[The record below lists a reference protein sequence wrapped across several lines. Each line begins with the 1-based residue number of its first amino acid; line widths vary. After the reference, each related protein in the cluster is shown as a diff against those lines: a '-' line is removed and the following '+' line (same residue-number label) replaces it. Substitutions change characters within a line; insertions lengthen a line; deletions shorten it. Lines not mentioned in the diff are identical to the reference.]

1 MPDSS
6 VHARQNTATPSRW
19 RKEEP
24 TRIRIERQRRALSS
38 ILNADD
44 FLAAR
49 LPQALKHL
57 CQTTSLALDVARVSV
72 WQWGFNKQYLECLVQ
87 YNQGQFENKDQKLEI
102 SKFPVY
108 FEALERDG
116 RIEAH
121 DVRRHP
127 AVSQLLDFYLI
138 PFGITSMLDAAF
150 LVDGHLAG
158 VICCEHTGIRRH
170 WTSDELAFASTIAML
185 AGLLFAQNAR
195 NLAETEAVRMQ
206 MYYRQLVE
214 LSHDVIF
221 TLNTKGQITFASPQ
235 WHKQLGYDV
244 EREVLNRHFAEFLHE
259 QDIHNTMQKWQQA
272 LHGEAIRN
280 YEYRVR
286 HANGSWRRYSANA
299 NPIRNTDGTIHSFI
313 CNARDITEKHFE
325 NQLQIEKKRFESI
338 GRLAGGIAH
347 EFNNMLGVILG
358 HLELL
363 ETEPEE
369 PAKQQEHL
377 AEIRKAI
384 SRSSR
389 LTFQLLAYAQKQT
402 GSPRLLDLHI
412 EIDHII
418 HSLQR
423 LCGPNLH
430 IHWQPGSINA
440 LVHFDSRWLQ
450 EILTGLCLRAKDAMN
465 HDHGQ
470 IEIRTCFESV
480 HPTTYDL
487 SEETLQEYLPPG
499 DYVRIDIADNGTAIS
514 EKQLPHLF
522 DPFSPETPLTA
533 DMGMRLAGV
542 YGFVRQGG
550 GYIFH
555 KRESHTTLFSIY
567 LPARK
572 PVVSNKEILHG
583 ELSHHETNQ
592 PCVLVVDDEPTIA
605 RMIQMILARYDI
617 HVITASGSQEAL
629 TLVEQYHKHLRLL
642 ISDIAMPQL
651 NGFLLANAVRARIPN
666 IHVLYM
672 SGYPWDL
679 IRGNHTLADGDGFLQ
694 KPFTVENLLA
704 DVQSRL

>member
-6 VHARQNTATPSRW
+6 IHARQNTAAPSRW

-49 LPQALKHL
+49 LPQALQHL
-57 CQTTSLALDVARVSV
+57 CKTAAVAVDVARVSV
-72 WQWGFNKQYLECLVQ
+72 WQWDFNKQYLECLVQ
-87 YNQGQFENKDQKLEI
+87 YNQEQFENNGQKLEI

-108 FEALERDG
+108 FEALQRDG

-138 PFGITSMLDAAF
+138 PFGISSMLDAAF
-150 LVDGHLAG
+150 LVNGRLAG
-158 VICCEHTGIRRH
+158 VVCCEHTGIRRR

-185 AGLLFAQNAR
+185 VGLLFAQNAR
-195 NLAETEAVRMQ
+195 KLAETEASRMQ

-214 LSHDVIF
+214 WSHDVIF

-235 WHKQLGYDV
+235 WQKQLGYDI
-244 EREVLNRHFAEFLHE
+244 EHEVLNRHLTDFLHE
-259 QDIHNTMQKWQQA
+259 QDIPEIILKWQQA
-272 LHGEAIRN
+272 LHGEAIHN
-280 YEYRVR
+280 YEYRFR

-299 NPIRNTDGTIHSFI
+299 NPIRNTDGTIHSFV
-313 CNARDITEKHFE
+313 CNARDITEKHIK
-325 NQLQIEKKRFESI
+325 NQLQTEKKRIESI

-363 ETEPEE
+363 EAEHEDPV
-369 PAKQQEHL
+369 KQQEHL

-412 EIDHII
+412 EIDNII
-418 HSLQR
+418 QNIQR

-430 IHWQPGSINA
+430 VHWQPGSIDA
-440 LVHFDSRWLQ
+440 LVHFDSHWLQ
-450 EILTGLCLRAKDAMN
+450 EILMGLCLRAKDAMGHN
-465 HDHGQ
+465 HGQ

-480 HPTTYDL
+480 QPTTYDL
-487 SEETLQEYLPPG
+487 SQENLQENLPPG

-514 EKQLPHLF
+514 ERQLPHLF

-555 KRESHTTLFSIY
+555 KRENHTTIFSIY

-572 PVVSNKEILHG
+572 PVGSNKEILHG
-583 ELSHHETNQ
+583 ENSNHETQ
-592 PCVLVVDDEPTIA
+592 KPLVLVVDDEPTIA
-605 RMIQMILARYDI
+605 HMIQMILTRYDI

-629 TLVEQYHKHLRLL
+629 KLVEQYHQHLRLL
-642 ISDIAMPQL
+642 ISDIVLPQL
-651 NGFLLANAVRARIPN
+651 NGFLLAKAVRTRIPN

-679 IRGNHTLADGDGFLQ
+679 IRSDHTLAEGDGFLQ